1 MMVSLQQSHRFC
13 RSFLSAMW
21 AILHVSVLLGQ
32 EVGEPASDWWSLQP
46 VIAPAVLDADAGIDH
61 PIDQFLHAA
70 YRSRGLRPVGFAEK
84 LTLLRRV
91 YLDLIGLPPTPAE
104 QETFLADESPEAY
117 EKVVDRL
124 LESEQHA
131 VRYARHW
138 LDVLR
143 YTDEDSRMIAATGMH
158 LWRDWVIN
166 ALDDDLPYDDFVQIQ
181 LTGRRADE
189 RTRMSATGYRSER
202 EPRPG
207 DRFALGFLARGSSTG
222 ENPENLAINA
232 VDTVSSAFM
241 GVTVACAKCHDH
253 LFDPISEVDYYSM
266 KALFDPLVLRKVTLA
281 SAEELMEAGKA
292 MAEREKKR
300 APLEREL
307 TELLAPFK
315 QRLYSERVEMLPSDV
330 RAIILKP
337 ETARSVAEQRI
348 ADDYFPIL
356 RIDGG
361 KINEILTDAVR
372 KQSRALEKRLDEAS
386 RAYGRGPRIRSFYTV
401 EIDPLRAQEKSYVL
415 TSADTNRP
423 ELDNEV
429 RPGWPFSKGDYDFRE
444 GHIEAFAD
452 WLTAPENPL
461 FARVA
466 VNRLWQWHFG
476 VGLHRQASDFG
487 KQAGKPTHPKLLDW
501 LAAEF
506 VKSGYRMKSMHRLM
520 VTSDA
525 YKRVS
530 DAGSEFAKSQQI
542 DPNNDTLWRFPLQ
555 RLEAE
560 PIWDA
565 IHTAAGNLD
574 LEVGGRSFYPRDDDE
589 KQRRGI
595 YIKRGF
601 SQSRDVTPNFLQTF
615 DVDDGRVP
623 CPLRTQTVTAPQ
635 SLFLMNSPEI
645 ETASKLLAKRIRLES
660 GGDLGKAIQLAYQLT
675 VARLPTEFETDRALD
690 YLQND
695 VGRFKQLCWLLFNL
709 DEFIYVR

>member
-525 YKRVS
+525 YKRAS

-542 DPNNDTLWRFPLQ
+542 DPHNDTLWRFPLQ